1 MCKFNYNFAKL
12 QADLVIMKHLSIEIS
27 KQIVAIEHQYCSNAQ
42 CSKEKCLKEVGRL
55 LKRLLDH
62 YICVC

>member
-12 QADLVIMKHLSIEIS
+12 QADLVITKHLSIEIS
-27 KQIVAIEHQYCSNAQ
+27 KQIVAIEHQYCPNAQ